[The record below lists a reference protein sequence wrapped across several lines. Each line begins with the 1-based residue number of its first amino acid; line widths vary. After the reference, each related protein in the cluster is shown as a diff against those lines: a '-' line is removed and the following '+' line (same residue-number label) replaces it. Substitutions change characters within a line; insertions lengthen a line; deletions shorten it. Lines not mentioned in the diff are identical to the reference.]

1 MGYES
6 LSTIIVLVIALMG
19 IVVWL
24 PERTRKGMKSAQEHR
39 ADKYSTS
46 LHLVDERSGTRFSD
60 GDTRMEGIMM
70 QSNKGQISAQRV
82 AEVRRLRREAIRR
95 RRVIV
100 LSLAAITAL
109 VLVCAFALRFSPWF
123 ALIPAALLG
132 VVLALGVHAAAQ
144 AREWERKVALAAK
157 RSAAAGVLPTAKSP
171 VIERDKQPI
180 AGREGNAVAARS
192 DEEAATQVMEQ
203 REIRSALRKSKIEKR
218 KAFERRGK
226 IAAAEQS
233 SAVDSQS
240 DVQSS
245 ALAAS
250 HEQDASHEQSAS
262 HASSASS
269 MQSESPATAASSV
282 SSASHV
288 SSVSPATLDAIK
300 EANKEFP
307 AIASSEPELISFS
320 LGSSDSEAATAESL
334 EIKSTRQVAKA
345 EPVDTIEREML
356 SAEAKVETKPA
367 GLADVEAFHL
377 TERQAEVDAPE
388 SSSDSLGIGVEAI
401 LTRRKA

>member
-60 GDTRMEGIMM
+60 GDTRMEGILM

-95 RRVIV
+95 RRVVVI
-100 LSLAAITAL
+100 SLVVIAAL
-109 VLVCAFALRFSPWF
+109 VLVCAFALHFSPWF

-132 VVLALGVHAAAQ
+132 VVLALGVRAASQ

-157 RSAAAGVLPTAKSP
+157 RSAVAAVLPTAQSSA
-171 VIERDKQPI
+171 IECGRQPI
-180 AGREGNAVAARS
+180 AGREEKPVAARS

-218 KAFERRGK
+218 KALERRGK
-226 IAAAEQS
+226 IAAVEQS
-233 SAVDSQS
+233 SVVDNHADVQPDSQP
-240 DVQSS
+240 DV
-245 ALAAS
+245 LAAS
-250 HEQDASHEQSAS
+250 HEQSVLHEQSVS
-262 HASSASS
+262 HESSALSR
-269 MQSESPATAASSV
+269 QSAT
-282 SSASHV
+282 SASHV

-307 AIASSEPELISFS
+307 AIASPEPDLISFS
-320 LGSSDSEAATAESL
+320 LGSSASETATPESL

-345 EPVDTIEREML
+345 EPVDTLEREML

-367 GLADVEAFHL
+367 GFADVEAFHL
-377 TERQAEVDAPE
+377 TERQAEVAAPQA
-388 SSSDSLGIGVEAI
+388 SSDSLGIGLEAI